1 MNSCHNATK
10 NDRQWCH
17 HFTIFVGQATARM
30 ASQENQP
37 SSCDVAGSA
46 MPREDALLN
55 LTSPSWEKSAIPPK
69 KKITS
74 QIHAVSTFPW
84 PFWICFVSVACSE
97 LRLMHYGHVTQQ
109 LWFRCQVCHCH
120 LMFWMFEMLDVLFMN
135 VFGCCIWICHAAIE
149 KIYIGHLSP
158 VICHLSPVICP
169 NVAPNVAVTEAVHDD
184 VEESIDEQWWDEP
197 VVSFL
202 QTWGCAVGDEPE
214 LKLNSNFV
222 DVWV

>member
-74 QIHAVSTFPW
+74 QTHAVSTFPW

-158 VICHLSPVICP
+158 VICHLSSVPMSHP
-169 NVAPNVAVTEAVHDD
+169 MSRSQKPFMKMWKSPLMSSDEMNQWFPSFKPED
-184 VEESIDEQWWDEP
+184 VQLETSLSW
-197 VVSFL
+197 
-202 QTWGCAVGDEPE
+202 
-214 LKLNSNFV
+214 N
-222 DVWV
+222 

>member
-1 MNSCHNATK
+1 M
-10 NDRQWCH
+10 
-17 HFTIFVGQATARM
+17 
-30 ASQENQP
+30 P
-37 SSCDVAGSA
+37 S
-46 MPREDALLN
+46 
-55 LTSPSWEKSAIPPK
+55 TPK
-69 KKITS
+69 KNITS

-109 LWFRCQVCHCH
+109 LWFGPMPSLSLSFDVLDVWDVGCFVYEC
-120 LMFWMFEMLDVLFMN
+120 FWMLHLNLPRSHWEDLYRPF
-135 VFGCCIWICHAAIE
+135 
-149 KIYIGHLSP
+149 HLSP
-158 VICHLSPVICP
+158 VICHCHLSPVICP
-169 NVAPNVAVTEAVHDD
+169 NVAPNVAVTEAIHED